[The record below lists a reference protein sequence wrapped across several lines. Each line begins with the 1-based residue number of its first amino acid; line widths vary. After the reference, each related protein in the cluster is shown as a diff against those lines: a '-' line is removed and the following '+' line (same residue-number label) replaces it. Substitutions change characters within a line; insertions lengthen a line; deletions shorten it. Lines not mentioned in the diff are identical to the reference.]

1 MKAVVAAFNQ
11 EKALVG
17 AFSVLTNLRMELFQ
31 ALGVIDNVDDVMLL
45 LLVIIMMSV
54 QVYEGGWK
62 NNLQQGRGEHS
73 FASGHYDVAEWDQV
87 RCGQWLDI

>member
-1 MKAVVAAFNQ
+1 
-11 EKALVG
+11 
-17 AFSVLTNLRMELFQ
+17 
-31 ALGVIDNVDDVMLL
+31 MLL

>member
-1 MKAVVAAFNQ
+1 MI
-11 EKALVG
+11 
-17 AFSVLTNLRMELFQ
+17 TNLRMELFQ

-45 LLVIIMMSV
+45 LLVIMIMSV